1 LPEEVSMVWRDF
13 VDFETIALVSKHVSG
28 ALVIIGGFLIIGT
41 AANWAIKD
49 SILSP
54 LVHYAETVIG
64 GACVLRAVI
73 VMLWKLGAMTK
84 KTMKGGGGGTASS
97 ILVA

>member
-1 LPEEVSMVWRDF
+1 MDWRDF
-13 VDFETIALVSKHVSG
+13 IDVDTIALVSKHTSG
-28 ALVIIGGFLIIGT
+28 ALAVIAGFLTIGM

-49 SILSP
+49 PILSP
-54 LVHYAETVIG
+54 VVHYAETVVG

-73 VMLWKLGAMTK
+73 VMLWKLGVMTQK
-84 KTMKGGGGGTASS
+84 SMKGGGNGTASS